1 MTTPAA
7 TAPATFAE
15 AQDVLAAK
23 LPGYTR
29 RAHQM
34 ALAEKFEAVIEGEG
48 HGLFQAGTGTGK
60 SLAILIAAILSGD
73 RTVIATA
80 TKALQ
85 NQYSGKDLPFLEE
98 HLGVPFT
105 WAVIKGRSNYPCYAK
120 AKEISAPGYG
130 QQKVLDRMNELS
142 GRQSVVDLEITD
154 REDFPGVPE
163 HEWAAFSMSSTEC
176 PGKKSCP
183 FGEICIA
190 ERAKARAAEAQI
202 VVTNTAYLLTDLKF
216 RNQSDGNVQLLGE
229 IDRVVIDEGHTLGDV
244 ATSTLEDTIGEG
256 SFAKL
261 GRDMAAYL
269 DRAELNE
276 RLGLAIE
283 PAAAALWEA
292 LGDMHT
298 LFARTTPR
306 TDPMPLSPQQLIEDL
321 GPHFIALYRAIDEA
335 RTEAG
340 SRRGFDE
347 AEKLARTRILR
358 RSADQ
363 LARLQAYTTDPASKT
378 VRWAEL
384 EVSTFRGQQRERL
397 YLRSAPV
404 SVAPFLR
411 SALWDAFPTT
421 LMSATLATGKDRR
434 TGQTDFS
441 YLERSVGLDKDE
453 AATYDAGSPF
463 DYPRQAMLFTPAKGA
478 PEPVGSNVPA
488 WRTYTQAVSAH
499 MVRESG
505 GGALLL
511 FTSRSAMN
519 EAWNGLADQFRAQ
532 GLHCMKQGDAP
543 AGELVRMM
551 KEDGNAVLFALR
563 TFFEGI
569 DIQGSAL
576 RLVIIDKLPFTPPTD
591 LVHKARCEAINAEYN
606 DQWAMFDKLIVP
618 EMLLI
623 LTQAFGRLIRHADD
637 KGVIAI
643 LDPRLNTKGYGRKI
657 LSALPP
663 ARQTT
668 DVETASAFLRSAR

>member
-1 MTTPAA
+1 MTTPA
-7 TAPATFAE
+7 TAPASFAE
-15 AQDVLAAK
+15 AQEILAAK
-23 LPGYTR
+23 LPGYGR

-34 ALAEKFEAVIEGEG
+34 ALAEKFEEVLASGK

-60 SLAILIAAILSGD
+60 SLAILIPAILRGE
-73 RTVIATA
+73 RVVLATA

-98 HLGVPFT
+98 HLGVNFT

-120 AKEISAPGYG
+120 AKEISAPTAG
-130 QQKVLDRMNELS
+130 QQRVLGRLAEL
-142 GRQSVVDLEITD
+142 RDKQAVVDLEITD
-154 REDFPGVPE
+154 REDFPAVPE
-163 HEWAAFSMSSTEC
+163 TEWSAFSMSSTEC

-183 FGEICIA
+183 FGEVCIA
-190 ERAKARAAEAQI
+190 ERAKAKAAEAQ
-202 VVTNTAYLLTDLKF
+202 VVITNTAYLLTDLNF
-216 RNQSDGNVQLLGE
+216 RSQTEGNVQLLGE
-229 IDRVVIDEGHTLGDV
+229 IDRVIIDEGHTLGDV
-244 ATSTLEDTIGEG
+244 ATSTLEDTMGEG

-283 PAAAALWEA
+283 PAAATLWEA
-292 LGDMHT
+292 LTDLHT
-298 LFARTTPR
+298 LFTRKIAR
-306 TDPMPLSPQQLIEDL
+306 TDPMPLSPQQLIDDL

-335 RTEAG
+335 RSEVG
-340 SRRGFDE
+340 SRRGYDE
-347 AEKLARTRILR
+347 AEKMARTRILR
-358 RSADQ
+358 RSANQ
-363 LARLQAYTTDPASKT
+363 LDRLRAYTTDPASKT

-384 EVSTFRGQQRERL
+384 EVSKFRGQTRERL

-421 LMSATLATGKDRR
+421 LMSATLSTGKDRR
-434 TGQTDFS
+434 TGKTDFS
-441 YLERSVGLDKDE
+441 YLERTIGLDRGE
-453 AATYDAGSPF
+453 AETYDAGSPF
-463 DYPRQAMLFTPAKGA
+463 DYPRQAILFTPAKGA
-478 PEPVGSNVPA
+478 PEPVGQNVQA
-488 WRTYTQAVSAH
+488 HRTYAQAVTAH
-499 MVRESG
+499 LVRESG

-519 EAWNGLADQFRAQ
+519 EAWSGLADQFAAR

-543 AGELVRMM
+543 AGELVRVM

-576 RLVIIDKLPFTPPTD
+576 RLVVIDKLPFTPPTD
-591 LVHKARCEAINAEYN
+591 LVHKARCEAVNAEYN
-606 DQWAMFDKLIVP
+606 DQWAMFEKLIVP

-643 LDPRLNTKGYGRKI
+643 LDPRLNSKGYGRKI
-657 LSALPP
+657 LAALPP

-668 DVETASAFLRSAR
+668 DVEAASAFLRSAR

>member
-1 MTTPAA
+1 MTTPA

-15 AQDVLAAK
+15 AQEVLAAK

-29 RAHQM
+29 RTHQM
-34 ALAEKFEAVIEGEG
+34 ALAEKFEAVLAGGG

-60 SLAILIAAILSGD
+60 SLAILIPAILRGE
-73 RTVIATA
+73 RIVLATA

-85 NQYSGKDLPFLEE
+85 NQYSGKDLPFLEK
-98 HLGVPFT
+98 HLGVDFT

-120 AKEISAPGYG
+120 AKEIAAPSYG
-130 QQKVLDRMNELS
+130 QQRILDRMAEL
-142 GRQSVVDLEITD
+142 RDKQAVVDLEITD
-154 REDFPGVPE
+154 REDFPAVPE
-163 HEWAAFSMSSTEC
+163 GEWSAFSMSSTEC

-183 FGEICIA
+183 FGDVCIA
-190 ERAKARAAEAQI
+190 ERAKARAAEAQV
-202 VVTNTAYLLTDLKF
+202 VVTNTAYLLTDLNF
-216 RNQSDGNVQLLGE
+216 RSQTEGNVQLLGE
-229 IDRVVIDEGHTLGDV
+229 IDRVIIDEGHTLGDV
-244 ATSTLEDTIGEG
+244 ATSTLEDTMGEG
-256 SFAKL
+256 SFVKL
-261 GRDMAAYL
+261 GRDIAAYL
-269 DRAELNE
+269 DRAELDE

-292 LGDMHT
+292 LGDMHA
-298 LFARTTPR
+298 LFTRKISK

-321 GPHFIALYRAIDEA
+321 GPHFIALYRAIDDA
-335 RTEAG
+335 RAEVG
-340 SRRGFDE
+340 SRRGYDD
-347 AEKLARTRILR
+347 AEKMARTRILR

-363 LARLQAYTTDPASKT
+363 LARLRAYTTDPAVKT
-378 VRWAEL
+378 VRWAQL
-384 EVSTFRGQQRERL
+384 EVSVFRGQQRERL

-421 LMSATLATGKDRR
+421 LMSATLSTGKDKR
-434 TGQTDFS
+434 TGATDFS
-441 YLERSVGLDKDE
+441 YLERSIGLERGE
-453 AATYDAGSPF
+453 AETYDAGSPF

-478 PEPVGSNVPA
+478 PEPTGQNVPA
-488 WRTYTQAVSAH
+488 WRTYAQAVSAH
-499 MVRESG
+499 LVRESG

-519 EAWNGLADQFRAQ
+519 EAWSGLASQFDAQ
-532 GLHCMKQGDAP
+532 GLRCMKQGDAP

-569 DIQGSAL
+569 DIQGTAL

-591 LVHKARCEAINAEYN
+591 LVHKARCEAVNAEYN

-618 EMLLI
+618 EMLLV

-657 LSALPP
+657 LAALPP

-668 DVETASAFLRSAR
+668 DVEAASAFLRSAR

>member
-1 MTTPAA
+1 MTTPA
-7 TAPATFAE
+7 TAPASFAE

-23 LPGYTR
+23 LPGYGR
-29 RAHQM
+29 RTHQM
-34 ALAEKFEAVIEGEG
+34 ALAEVIERVIASEG
-48 HGLFQAGTGTGK
+48 HGLLQAGTGTGK
-60 SLAILIAAILSGD
+60 SLAVLIPMILSGD
-73 RTVIATA
+73 RVVLATA

-85 NQYSGKDLPFLEE
+85 TQYSSKDLPFLAE

-120 AKEISAPGYG
+120 AKEIPAPTHG
-130 QQKVLDRMNELS
+130 QQRVADRLAELS
-142 GRQSVVDLEITD
+142 AKQSVIDLEITD
-154 REDFPGVPE
+154 REDFPSLPE
-163 HEWAAFSMSSTEC
+163 SEWSAFSMSSTEC

-183 FGEICIA
+183 FGDVCIA
-190 ERAKARAAEAQI
+190 ERAKARAAEAQ
-202 VVTNTAYLLTDLKF
+202 VVITNTAYLLTDLNF
-216 RNQSDGNVQLLGE
+216 RSQTGGDVQLLGE
-229 IDRVVIDEGHTLGDV
+229 IDRVVIDEGHTLADV
-244 ATSTLEDTIGEG
+244 ATSTLEDNMGEG
-256 SFAKL
+256 SFVKL

-269 DRAELNE
+269 DRAELDE

-283 PAAAALWEA
+283 PAAAALWQA
-292 LGDMHT
+292 LGDMHA
-298 LFARTTPR
+298 LFARKIPKS
-306 TDPMPLSPQQLIEDL
+306 DPMPLSPQQLIEDL
-321 GPHFIALYRAIDEA
+321 GPHFIALYQAIDAA
-335 RTEAG
+335 RLEVG

-347 AEKLARTRILR
+347 REKMARTRILR
-358 RSADQ
+358 RSANQ
-363 LARLQAYTTDPASKT
+363 LDRLRAYTTDPASKT

-384 EVSTFRGQQRERL
+384 EVSQFRGQTRERL

-411 SALWDAFPTT
+411 LALWDAMPTI

-434 TGQTDFS
+434 TGETDFS
-441 YLERSVGLDKDE
+441 YLERSIGLDRGE
-453 AATYDAGSPF
+453 AETYDAGSPF

-478 PEPVGSNVPA
+478 PEPTGQNVPA
-488 WRTYTQAVSAH
+488 WRSYAQAVSAH
-499 MVRESG
+499 LVRESA

-519 EAWNGLADQFRAQ
+519 EAWEGLADQFAAQ
-532 GLHCMKQGDAP
+532 GLHCMRQGDAP
-543 AGELVRMM
+543 ASELVRVM

-569 DIQGSAL
+569 DIQGTAL
-576 RLVIIDKLPFTPPTD
+576 RLVVIDKLPFTPPTD
-591 LVHKARCEAINAEYN
+591 LVHKARCEAVNAEHN

-637 KGVIAI
+637 RGVIAI

-668 DVETASAFLRSAR
+668 DVEAASAFLRSAR

>member
-1 MTTPAA
+1 MTTPA

-15 AQDVLAAK
+15 AQEILAAK

-29 RAHQM
+29 RTHQM
-34 ALAEKFEAVIEGEG
+34 ALAEKYEAVLASGG

-60 SLAILIAAILSGD
+60 SLGILIPIILSGE
-73 RTVIATA
+73 RVVVATA

-120 AKEISAPGYG
+120 AKEISAPTRG
-130 QQKVLDRMNELS
+130 QQQILGRMAEL
-142 GRQSVVDLEITD
+142 RDKQAVVDLEITD
-154 REDFPGVPE
+154 REDFPAVPE
-163 HEWAAFSMSSTEC
+163 GEWSAFSMSSTEC

-183 FGEICIA
+183 FGEVCIA
-190 ERAKARAAEAQI
+190 ERAKARAAEAQV
-202 VVTNTAYLLTDLKF
+202 VVTNTAYLLTDLNF
-216 RNQSDGNVQLLGE
+216 RSQTEGNVQLLGE

-244 ATSTLEDTIGEG
+244 ATSTLEDTMGEG

-292 LGDMHT
+292 LGDLHT
-298 LFARTTPR
+298 LFTRKISR
-306 TDPMPLSPQQLIEDL
+306 TDPMPLSPQQLIDDL

-335 RTEAG
+335 RAEVG
-340 SRRGFDE
+340 SRRGYDE
-347 AEKLARTRILR
+347 AEKMARTRILR
-358 RSADQ
+358 RSANQ
-363 LARLQAYTTDPASKT
+363 LDRLRAYTTDPASKT

-384 EVSTFRGQQRERL
+384 EVSKFRGQTRERL

-421 LMSATLATGKDRR
+421 LMSATLSTGKDRR
-434 TGQTDFS
+434 TGETDFS
-441 YLERSVGLDKDE
+441 YLERSIGLDRGE
-453 AATYDAGSPF
+453 ADTYDAGSPF

-478 PEPVGSNVPA
+478 PEPVGANVPA
-488 WRTYTQAVSAH
+488 WRTYAQAVTGH
-499 MVRESG
+499 LVRESG

-519 EAWNGLADQFRAQ
+519 EAWGGLAEQFEAS
-532 GLHCMKQGDAP
+532 GLHCMRQGDAP

-576 RLVIIDKLPFTPPTD
+576 RLVVIDKLPFTPPTD
-591 LVHKARCEAINAEYN
+591 LVHKARCEAVNAEYG

-623 LTQAFGRLIRHADD
+623 LTQAFGRLIRHAND

-643 LDPRLNTKGYGRKI
+643 LDPRLSSKGYGRKI
-657 LSALPP
+657 LAALPP

-668 DVETASAFLRSAR
+668 DVEAASAFLRSAR